1 MIDVTAGILIKNNRV
16 FCARRGPGKHLAG
29 HWEFPGG
36 KLKPGEAPE
45 ACLVR
50 ELEEELAIKVRVTD
64 FICESIYDYGDKIV
78 RLLAY
83 RVKRLVPNG
92 GYQGD
97 AVQEDKIVLS
107 DHDAMDWVPVRDL
120 RSLNW
125 APADLAVVDALNG
138 ETEGL

>member
-36 KLKPGEAPE
+36 KLNPGETPE

-83 RVKRLVPNG
+83 RVKRLVPKG
-92 GYQGD
+92 LYQGD
-97 AVQEDKIVLS
+97 AIQEDKIVLS
-107 DHDAMDWVPVRDL
+107 DHDAMDWVPVRGL

>member
-1 MIDVTAGILIKNNRV
+1 MIDVTAGILIKNNHV

-36 KLKPGEAPE
+36 KLKPGEGPE

-50 ELEEELAIKVRVTD
+50 ELEEELSIKVRVTD
-64 FICESIYDYGDKIV
+64 FICESIHDYGDKMV

-83 RVKRLVPNG
+83 RVQRLISSGV
-92 GYQGD
+92 YQGG
-97 AVQEDKIVLS
+97 AIQEDKIVLC

-138 ETEGL
+138 ET